1 MNCATFI
8 RYVLSEE
15 SLNEIEKRIILKE
28 YIKKENI
35 LNNII
40 VFIQN
45 NHIGLAK
52 KNVFNNLVTF
62 EYDGYTKKFLS
73 RYIPLYREDL
83 EIVLILSKGDI
94 QKMKDKLLEWIN
106 SLFNS
111 DKVHIDENGQ
121 KTISDTVLNEELQ
134 GLRIFDDLRD
144 DENEDNKEEAEK
156 QKITIDDIPNLR
168 ENITE
173 LAKLIEDVKWLKSLI
188 KEEQNSITDIIDD
201 VEMW

>member
-1 MNCATFI
+1 MNCASFI
-8 RYVLSEE
+8 RHVLREE

-52 KNVFNNLVTF
+52 KNIFNNLITF

-94 QKMKDKLLEWIN
+94 QKMKDKLLEWVT

-134 GLRIFDDLRD
+134 GLTIFDDLRD

-168 ENITE
+168 ENINE
-173 LAKLIEDVKWLKSLI
+173 LAMLIEDVKWLKSLI
-188 KEEQNSITDIIDD
+188 KEEQNNITDIIDD